1 MPICLLTS
9 FFLSFASHT
18 HRFLWLY
25 SIHMENGYPK
35 RGGRKELGWL
45 STPRQFICSFFF
57 FLSCSVEENWIST
70 ERSDLTFILS
80 SFSPLLPKY
89 FGASLR
95 SSWLLLNFNW
105 VCGSMLKV
113 GLIFYNPAV
122 VSGGQAAVKRLFAL
136 QSLPTYRALQL
147 IPFSFLR
154 RNQVKTVEY
163 HQQECAAPSH
173 HLPSFATFAV
183 KGEQSAASRACG
195 TGAHWR

>member
-9 FFLSFASHT
+9 FF
-18 HRFLWLY
+18 FLPCKSYTPFPMAVFNPYGKWVY
-25 SIHMENGYPK
+25 KE
-35 RGGRKELGWL
+35 RGEEGVRLAEHLL
-45 STPRQFICSFFF
+45 PQFICSFF

-89 FGASLR
+89 FGTSLR
-95 SSWLLLNFNW
+95 PSWLLLNFNW

>member
-1 MPICLLTS
+1 
-9 FFLSFASHT
+9 
-18 HRFLWLY
+18 
-25 SIHMENGYPK
+25 MENGYPK

-136 QSLPTYRALQL
+136 QSLPTYCALQL

>member
-1 MPICLLTS
+1 
-9 FFLSFASHT
+9 
-18 HRFLWLY
+18 
-25 SIHMENGYPK
+25 MENGYPK

-57 FLSCSVEENWIST
+57 LSCSVEENWISI

-80 SFSPLLPKY
+80 SSSPLIPKY
-89 FGASLR
+89 LGTFLR
-95 SSWLLLNFNW
+95 PSWLLLNFNW

-113 GLIFYNPAV
+113 GLVFYNAAV
-122 VSGGQAAVKRLFAL
+122 VSGGLAAPKRLLAL
-136 QSLPTYRALQL
+136 QSLPTYHSLQL
-147 IPFSFLR
+147 IPFSFSR